1 MAKKLYAPA
10 ALKLVTGL
18 IDLDN
23 DTIKCLAIASNGAFD
38 PAGAEY
44 DGLDDAALAA
54 GITSYECNAT
64 NYARQ
69 TLSNITV
76 ALTGGTL
83 PVKFDADDITI
94 TSLGAD
100 GTHPIEGWLVYVDGA
115 TDADR
120 YPLVWLP
127 YTSAQSP
134 NGNDFVIQWNASG
147 IITLDQAA

>member
-23 DTIKCLAIASNGAFD
+23 DTFKCLAISSGGAFD
-38 PAGAEY
+38 PAGADY
-44 DGLDDAALAA
+44 TTLADTALAA
-54 GITSYECNAT
+54 GITSYEDTST

-69 TLSNITV
+69 TLSSVTV
-76 ALTGGTL
+76 ALTSGAL
-83 PVKFDADDITI
+83 PVKFDAADITI

-100 GTHPIEGWLVYVDGA
+100 GANPIEGWLIYVDGA
-115 TDADR
+115 SDSLR
-120 YPLVWLP
+120 YPLVWIP

-134 NGNDFVIQWNASG
+134 NGNDFTIQFSASG
-147 IITLDQAA
+147 ILTLSQAA

>member
-44 DGLDDAALAA
+44 DGLDDAALAT
-54 GITSYECNAT
+54 GIGSYECNAT

-115 TDADR
+115 TDPDR

>member
-1 MAKKLYAPA
+1 MAKKLYAHA
-10 ALKLVTGL
+10 LLKLVTAD
-18 IDLDN
+18 IDLN
-23 DTIKCLAIASNGAFD
+23 ADTFKCLAIASNGAFD

-44 DGLDDAALAA
+44 DGLDDAALAS

-100 GTHPIEGWLVYVDGA
+100 GTHPIEGWLIYVDGA

-120 YPLVWLP
+120 YPFAWLP

-134 NGNDFVIQWNASG
+134 NGNNFVIQFATQG
-147 IITLDQAA
+147 IVSFSQGA